1 MSTNSGTNKYSHL
14 DRSPGQPGCSGE
26 IFIVQFILVNNYHMA
41 NKSYYIYIISSFK
54 KVLYIGITSNLRK
67 RIWEHR
73 EGVVDGFTKKYNIKM
88 LVYYEVYDDP
98 ETAIK
103 REKQLK
109 RWRREKKL
117 KLIESMNP
125 EWKDLYEELF

>member
-1 MSTNSGTNKYSHL
+1 MGNKY
-14 DRSPGQPGCSGE
+14 
-26 IFIVQFILVNNYHMA
+26 
-41 NKSYYIYIISSFK
+41 YYIYIISSFK

-73 EGVVDGFTKKYNIKM
+73 EGVVNGFTKKYNIKM

>member
-1 MSTNSGTNKYSHL
+1 MGK
-14 DRSPGQPGCSGE
+14 
-26 IFIVQFILVNNYHMA
+26 
-41 NKSYYIYIISSFK
+41 KSYSIHILSSYK
-54 KVLYIGITSNLRK
+54 KVLCIGITSNLRK

-73 EGVVDGFTKKYNIKM
+73 EGVVSGFTKKYHIKM
-88 LVYYEVYDDP
+88 LVYDEVYDDH

-109 RWRREKKL
+109 KWRREKKL

-125 EWKDLYEELF
+125 EWKDLYETLCVSKARLLRFARKDCFF